1 MNSTLS
7 ADIEG
12 LYLVQLTTKT
22 ELAKIMQVSRT
33 SIIFW
38 DDIATRKVDDYL
50 LNYKVINGK
59 RDTQSPLTPY
69 QSWVVSRIQ
78 IVMKA
83 LKKADR
89 VEAYI
94 DERPEFFSLNTYQ
107 NGLNSQGATAA

>member
-1 MNSTLS
+1 MTSTLS
-7 ADIEG
+7 ANIDG
-12 LYLVQLTTKT
+12 LYLVQITTKT
-22 ELAKIMQVSRT
+22 ELAKIMRVSRT

-38 DDIATRKVDDYL
+38 DDIASRKVGDYL

-59 RDTQSPLTPY
+59 RDTQTPLTGY
-69 QSWVVSRIQ
+69 QSWTLSRIQ

-94 DERPEFFSLNTYQ
+94 DERPEFFSLATYQ
-107 NGLNSQGATAA
+107 NGLNNQGVNAA